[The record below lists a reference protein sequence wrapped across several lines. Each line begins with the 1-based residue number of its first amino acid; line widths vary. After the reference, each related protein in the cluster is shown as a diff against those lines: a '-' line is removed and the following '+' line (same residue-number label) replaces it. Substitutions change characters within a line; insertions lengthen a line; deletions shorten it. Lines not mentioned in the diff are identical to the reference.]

1 MTRTQILVADRY
13 REIALGTGYWL
24 LFLLALEPGNLARA
38 AASGVNLHWHLEAA
52 RILGAAMLGGLVTPV
67 VMSLVRRYPVE
78 AGQLWRRAALH
89 TTSAMGIAFALVAL
103 SCILAPI
110 LGIGDTRP
118 FLVALPEHV
127 AANWLPLGFSLMAM
141 VGFAHAVRYQTQ
153 LRTLAPE
160 NTPESSIPTGTQHLK
175 NVVIATRGHV
185 ATVDLASIDWIE
197 TQGNYIALHEGQKT
211 HLLRETLAAFEPKL
225 DPQQFVRIHRRVLV
239 AAARVR
245 EIAPLANGDGLVR
258 LADGTELR
266 LSRNHRKGLH
276 DAIRFA

>member
-1 MTRTQILVADRY
+1 MTRTQTIIVGSS

-38 AASGVNLHWHLEAA
+38 SAGGVTLHWHLEAA
-52 RILGAAMLGGLVTPV
+52 RILGAAMLAGLATPL

-78 AGQLWRRAALH
+78 AGLLWRRALLH
-89 TTSAMGIAFALVAL
+89 VTSAMGVAFALVAL

-110 LGIGDTRP
+110 LGVGDTRP
-118 FLVALPEHV
+118 FLVALPDHI

-141 VGFAHAVRYQTQ
+141 VGFAHAIRYQTQ
-153 LRTLAPE
+153 LRTHAPE
-160 NTPESSIPTGTQHLK
+160 SADAAGTQYLK
-175 NVVIATRGHV
+175 SVVVGARGHV
-185 ATVDLASIDWIE
+185 ASVDLASIDWIE

-211 HLLRETLAAFEPKL
+211 HLLRETLSAFEPKL

-266 LSRNHRKGLH
+266 LSRNHRKRLH
-276 DAIRFA
+276 DAVRFA